1 MNFIWLIN
9 RNSIFVLIILSNIWF
24 CEFIR
29 FTNVYRS
36 DPITITRGVRW
47 YRFFMDNQANQSPIV
62 NIKFVC
68 LSTAATMVVKTVS
81 VVMTVIWFGLLQL
94 YISIIFLM
102 IRYLEKAND
111 IQSNYLQKRKK
122 RMTNVGSFIVQ
133 CPHVHVSKIYS
144 LLTV

>member
-29 FTNVYRS
+29 FTYVYRP

-102 IRYLEKAND
+102 IRYLEKANF
-111 IQSNYLQKRKK
+111 IQSNYLRKK
-122 RMTNVGSFIVQ
+122 NKTHDQRWFVYCTMFSCT
-133 CPHVHVSKIYS
+133 C
-144 LLTV
+144 

>member
-24 CEFIR
+24 IR

-36 DPITITRGVRW
+36 DSITITRGVRW
-47 YRFFMDNQANQSPIV
+47 YRFFMDYQANQSPIV

-68 LSTAATMVVKTVS
+68 LSTAATMVVKTAS
-81 VVMTVIWFGLLQL
+81 VVMTVIWYCLLQL

-111 IQSNYLQKRKK
+111 IQSNYLKKKKK
-122 RMTNVGSFIVQ
+122 RMANVGSFIVQ
-133 CPHVHVSKIYS
+133 CLHVLVNKILCNFIYIV
-144 LLTV
+144 L